1 MAKAVKYAGN
11 PKRENQLMSEKHPTP
26 EYEAPSVSVVGNLH
40 EDTLRNKAFGTP
52 TDGDFFNHRGL
63 TTVS

>member
-1 MAKAVKYAGN
+1 
-11 PKRENQLMSEKHPTP
+11 MSEKHQTP